1 MDGGKLR
8 RFGIKK
14 GDKVIEATDVIG
26 LPYKIFKTK
35 LGHNRV

>member
-14 GDKVIEATDVIG
+14 GKKVIEAINGTGDQI
-26 LPYKIFKTK
+26 KIF
-35 LGHNRV
+35 

>member
-14 GDKVIEATDVIG
+14 GKKVIEAINGTEHQF
-26 LPYKIFKTK
+26 KIFETK
-35 LGHNRV
+35 SLYSRV